1 MIEWKANNNKF
12 ISMKKVNNQENDIE
26 KEIDSTI
33 SLLEEAV
40 NSLSSLNHKEMEKI
54 DGILIKII
62 DGTLPKELNKKIKKL
77 ILFLNKYRIILE
89 KKEKINKQLIS
100 LKARIENLK
109 K

>member
-12 ISMKKVNNQENDIE
+12 IPMKKVNNQENDIE

-54 DGILIKII
+54 DGILIKKI